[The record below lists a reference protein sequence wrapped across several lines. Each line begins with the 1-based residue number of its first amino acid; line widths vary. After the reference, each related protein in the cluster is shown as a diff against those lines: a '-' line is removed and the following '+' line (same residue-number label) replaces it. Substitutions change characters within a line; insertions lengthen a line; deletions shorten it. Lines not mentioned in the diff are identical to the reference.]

1 MNYVFYISNSTGSC
15 LLLCVAHKMMIII
28 KHFPIGDCAICN
40 HSPLLLLTHRQ
51 VVKNKVDLYV
61 IDRVKEK
68 RLEKDLS
75 QADLAYE
82 LGMSVGFI
90 GKVESPKYTTHYN
103 IKHLNDLAKILKC
116 SPQDFLPKRPL

>member
-1 MNYVFYISNSTGSC
+1 M
-15 LLLCVAHKMMIII
+15 
-28 KHFPIGDCAICN
+28 GDCVKHN
-40 HSPLLLLTHRQ
+40 HSALLLLTHRQ
-51 VVKNKVDLYV
+51 VVKSKIDLYV
-61 IDRVKEK
+61 IEKVKEK
-68 RLEKDLS
+68 RLEKDFS

-116 SPQDFLPKRPL
+116 SPQDFLPKKPL

>member
-1 MNYVFYISNSTGSC
+1 MKS
-15 LLLCVAHKMMIII
+15 
-28 KHFPIGDCAICN
+28 
-40 HSPLLLLTHRQ
+40 
-51 VVKNKVDLYV
+51 KVDQYV
-61 IDRVKEK
+61 ISQVKDKRVE
-68 RLEKDLS
+68 RNLS

-90 GKVESPKYTTHYN
+90 GKVESTKYSSHYN